1 MRILVIGASG
11 FIGRYLVRRLG
22 APSGPRIYCTFRSR
36 YSGEDRNHWY
46 RVELTDAVAVDKVF
60 SMIRPDLVIHL
71 AAMADVAACERD
83 KAAAT
88 AINVEA
94 TSEIAKLCRSGG
106 ARLLFVS
113 TEYVFDGERGF
124 YNEDDLPNP
133 TTHYGRTKRAGE
145 QAIAELGEMGA
156 VLRTSIVYG
165 WPAPGRR
172 NFVPAL
178 VERLQRGETWHG
190 SAGVMRSPVYVE
202 HLVQGIARLAE
213 EFQPGVHHL
222 AGRDC
227 VSMYD
232 FALAVAAEFGLD
244 QGLALPSKD
253 EPGSHDR
260 LGLDC
265 HRTMRRLGLEHHGLA
280 AGLAAMR
287 ASPLNPNA

>member
-36 YSGEDRNHWY
+36 PPREDRNHWY

-60 SMIRPDLVIHL
+60 SMIRPDLVVHL

-83 KAAAT
+83 KAMAT

-94 TSEIAKLCRSGG
+94 TSEIAKLCRSSG
-106 ARLLFVS
+106 ARLLLVS
-113 TEYVFDGERGF
+113 TEYVFDGRQGF

-133 TTHYGRTKRAGE
+133 TTHYGRTKQAAEGVTAG
-145 QAIAELGEMGA
+145 LGELGA

-165 WPAPGRR
+165 WPAPGGR
-172 NFVPAL
+172 NFVPSL
-178 VERLQRGETWHG
+178 VERLERGETWHG
-190 SAGVMRSPVYVE
+190 STGVMRSPVYVE
-202 HLVQGIARLAE
+202 HLVEGIARLADG
-213 EFQPGVHHL
+213 FQPGIHHV

-227 VSMYD
+227 VSMHD

-244 QGLALPSKD
+244 QGLALPAPSD
-253 EPGSHDR
+253 PGNPDR

-265 HRTMRRLGLEHHGLA
+265 HRTMRRLGLEHYGLA

-287 ASPLNPNA
+287 ASPLNPMG

>member
-22 APSGPRIYCTFRSR
+22 APSGPRLYCTFRSG
-36 YSGEDRNHWY
+36 YSGDDRNHWY

-60 SMIRPDLVIHL
+60 SMIRPDVVIHL

-94 TSEIAKLCRSGG
+94 TSEIAKLCQSSG

-113 TEYVFDGERGF
+113 TEYVFDGSRGF

-133 TTHYGRTKRAGE
+133 TTHYGRTKRAAE
-145 QAIAELGEMGA
+145 QAIAELGELGA
-156 VLRTSIVYG
+156 ILRTSIVYG
-165 WPAPGRR
+165 WPASGRR

-190 SAGVMRSPVYVE
+190 SAGAMRSPVYVE
-202 HLVQGIARLAE
+202 HLVEGIARLAD
-213 EFQPGVHHL
+213 EFQPGIHHV

-244 QGLALPSKD
+244 QGLALPS
-253 EPGSHDR
+253 EGGPGSHET

-287 ASPLNPNA
+287 ASPMNPSA